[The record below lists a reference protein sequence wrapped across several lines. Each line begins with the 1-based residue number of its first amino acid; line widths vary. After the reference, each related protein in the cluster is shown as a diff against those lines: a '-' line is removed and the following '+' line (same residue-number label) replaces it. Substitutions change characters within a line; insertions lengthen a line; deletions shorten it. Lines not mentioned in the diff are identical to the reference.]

1 VQALISLAAEL
12 FPANLGREYEA
23 RRFHGDRKKAQ
34 ESTLPTPRAL
44 EASTSERYLG
54 AKRSERARVDNLCEE
69 TQNEAANPD
78 PLTTRLECLK
88 LVISVIAVEISGVV
102 RSLTIGGRPGRVR
115 SAQAPDLRHSIIIL
129 PNPELTEI
137 TEPIS
142 GFGFHHCFA

>member
-44 EASTSERYLG
+44 EASTSERYL
-54 AKRSERARVDNLCEE
+54 E